1 VAEVRTVFTGCLV
14 LVICGLGYVVAI
26 GLLHR

>member
-1 VAEVRTVFTGCLV
+1 MRNVFTGCLV

>member
-1 VAEVRTVFTGCLV
+1 VADVRTVFTGCLV
-14 LVICGLGYVVAI
+14 IVLCGLTYVVAI